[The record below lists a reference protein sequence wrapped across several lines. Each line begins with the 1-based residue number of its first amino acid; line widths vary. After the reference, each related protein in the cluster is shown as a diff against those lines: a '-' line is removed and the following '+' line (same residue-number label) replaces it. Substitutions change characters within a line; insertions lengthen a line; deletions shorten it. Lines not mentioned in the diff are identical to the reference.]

1 MDRAA
6 VMTWVQRYERAW
18 RDNDASA
25 VTSLFTEDA
34 RYRRSPYWPPMV
46 GHAPLAEFWT
56 EDEGATFTMSAEPVA
71 VEGDVAVVRARVNYD
86 GDEPQE
92 YTDLWVMHFAAD
104 GRVDD
109 FEEWAYWPDKPY
121 TADDSGSG
129 R

>member
-6 VMTWVQRYERAW
+6 VMTWVQGYEQAW

-25 VTSLFTEDA
+25 VTQLFTEDA

-71 VEGDVAVVRARVNYD
+71 VDGDVAVVRVQVNYG
-86 GDEPQE
+86 GDSPQE
-92 YTDLWVMHFAAD
+92 YTDLWLMHFAGD

-121 TADDSGSG
+121 TAADSGSA